1 MRVRRHLP
9 RGTDWAAVRRGLF
22 ERLRKRKVWMLA
34 ASLGGAFLAGYLV
47 AAIFLFPAPIFTASK
62 AVPRVLGLSLERA
75 RSVLEEAQLRAADP
89 TPVRHPTAPPQ
100 TVVWQDPPPGVT
112 VPEGTTVELSVSV
125 GPQRIPVPDVE
136 GYEFT
141 VGRLLVEAA
150 GLQVGRIDSAQTAAA
165 RGVIVNT
172 RPPAGTPMV
181 PGSRVTLV
189 VSVGAPTIQV
199 PNLIGLTLA
208 EARASLEQA
217 GLTLG
222 TYFSRSGTGA
232 RPGTVVDQRPA
243 AGTLAAPGTAVHV
256 ILARGG

>member
-9 RGTDWAAVRRGLF
+9 RGPDWAAVWRGIFDRLARRRF
-22 ERLRKRKVWMLA
+22 WVIA

-47 AAIFLFPAPIFTASK
+47 AAVFLFPAPIFAASK
-62 AVPRVLGLSLERA
+62 AVPRVLGLPLERA
-75 RSVLEEAQLRAADP
+75 RAVLEEAQLKPSDP
-89 TPVRHPTAPPQ
+89 IPVRHPTAPPQ

-125 GPQRIPVPDVE
+125 GPQRIPVPDVA
-136 GYEFT
+136 GYEAK
-141 VGRLLVEAA
+141 VAQLLVEAA
-150 GLQVGRIDSAQTAAA
+150 GLQVGRIDSVQTAAA
-165 RGVIVNT
+165 RGVIVST
-172 RPPAGTPMV
+172 RPPPGTPIV
-181 PGSRVTLV
+181 PGGRVTLL

-199 PNLIGLTLA
+199 PNVIGLTLS

-222 TYFSRSGTGA
+222 TYFSRGGSTA
-232 RPGTVVDQRPA
+232 RPGTVIDQRPA